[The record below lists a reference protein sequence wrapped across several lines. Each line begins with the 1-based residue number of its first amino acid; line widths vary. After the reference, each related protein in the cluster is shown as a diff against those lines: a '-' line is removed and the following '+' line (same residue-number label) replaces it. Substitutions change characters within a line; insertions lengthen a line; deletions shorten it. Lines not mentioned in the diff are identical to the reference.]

1 MGMES
6 KREVELN
13 CPLSART
20 YLEAY
25 YVLEE
30 TEDEAGLLPL
40 VESFEGK
47 DLITPHALLE
57 TWPGGAWARHSP
69 SSDAGFG
76 SNLNL
81 ANPPDF
87 GGLDITDVP
96 GDSSA
101 TMANAGESNVSVEEE
116 KPKSLR
122 DQAMDRL
129 LDVLL
134 DPSEQDVP
142 ALMAEADHLHDLIPK
157 LRQRLYNQASV
168 LEPSGANIVL
178 LNKAF
183 EGATIVDLSPFTA
196 LTSGHL
202 ATLVARLQKG
212 HGAMEVLN
220 LSNMPDLTES
230 DLELILD
237 IGNGSETLSITAI
250 LLLETPKISL
260 DFVTHHLGN
269 HDVYHSELFRRALY
283 KPWDSLSAFNGDNR
297 SLLLPLQFDAPE
309 SISQLVL
316 IGISMSQTR
325 DVQFRLEDGRFDW
338 SSMKFFSQEDFE
350 DSAITYLNFPLDIP
364 VRLGKTMQSLRR
376 LLQYMLKAT
385 SFSFKNCI
393 AGTAHCFATTSV
405 LEDDGYSVG
414 PLSQTLSEDR
424 QRPRSPE
431 EESGKDRYLN
441 PGRWAIVLIHE
452 AFNARDQAH
461 LDKKAGKTA
470 FKPLKGVR
478 YLLAQAIPKVDS
490 WGPQYLI
497 VDVPGYIE
505 HMLKDVEQV
514 RKMQT
519 WWTQASSGF
528 PAGTGYY
535 DESEA
540 QAILDRVYSK
550 EGFSTEDPV

>member
-6 KREVELN
+6 EREVELDS
-13 CPLSART
+13 PLSART

-25 YVLEE
+25 YVLDE
-30 TEDEAGLLPL
+30 TEEEVGLLPL

-57 TWPGGAWARHSP
+57 TWPDGAWARHSP
-69 SSDAGFG
+69 SSDAGLG

-87 GGLDITDVP
+87 GGLDMTDVP

-101 TMANAGESNVSVEEE
+101 TMANVGEFNVSVKEE

-142 ALMAEADHLHDLIPK
+142 ALMAEADHLHDFIPK

-178 LNKAF
+178 LKKAF

-196 LTSGHL
+196 LTAGHL

-220 LSNMPDLTES
+220 LSNMPELTES

-237 IGNGSETLSITAI
+237 IGNGGETLSITAV

-283 KPWDSLSAFNGDNR
+283 KPPNSFSDSNGDNR
-297 SLLLPLQFDAPE
+297 PLLPTLQFDAPE
-309 SISQLVL
+309 SISRLVL
-316 IGISMSQTR
+316 VGISTSQSC
-325 DVQFRLEDGRFDW
+325 DAQFRLEDGKFDW
-338 SSMKFFSQEDFE
+338 SRMKFFSRKVEQ
-350 DSAITYLNFPLDIP
+350 STMTYVNFPLDITL
-364 VRLGKTMQSLRR
+364 RTGKTMQSLRR
-376 LLQYMLKAT
+376 LLQYMPRAGLP
-385 SFSFKNCI
+385 FSLADCI
-393 AGTAHCFATTSV
+393 PGTAQCFATTSV

-414 PLSQTLSEDR
+414 PLSQTLSKDR
-424 QRPRSPE
+424 QRPRSLE
-431 EESGKDRYLN
+431 EESGKYQYLK
-441 PGRWAIVLIHE
+441 PGHWAIFLIHE
-452 AFNARDQAH
+452 AFDSPDQAYV
-461 LDKKAGKTA
+461 DSEAGTTA
-470 FKPLKGVR
+470 FKPMKGVR
-478 YLLAQAIPKVDS
+478 YLLA
-490 WGPQYLI
+490 
-497 VDVPGYIE
+497 
-505 HMLKDVEQV
+505 
-514 RKMQT
+514 
-519 WWTQASSGF
+519 
-528 PAGTGYY
+528 
-535 DESEA
+535 
-540 QAILDRVYSK
+540 
-550 EGFSTEDPV
+550 